1 MREAA
6 RIRKKQ
12 RRSMKRILFRGNNWL
27 GDAIM
32 SLPTIRAFRDLYPN
46 VKIAVLTNSNLY
58 ELYKA
63 TPYVDEIISYDR
75 TIANGVGQRT
85 RNWLRLVKTIKG
97 GRFDTAIIFP
107 RSFSSA
113 FTIFSARIPRR
124 IGYKADGRGK
134 LLTDAVQRRKELLN
148 THRIHY
154 FANLI
159 SPITN
164 INKIPSPS
172 IEVNSDM
179 GKWADGKLLSLNISR
194 RDRIVGLNPSAT
206 YGSAKQWYPERFAE
220 TAKRLVEKYN
230 AKILIFGGSSD
241 TKLGET
247 ITSLVGKNVYNFSGQ
262 TTILQLAAF
271 INRCSVFIT
280 NDTGPMHLADALGI
294 PIVAI
299 FGSTDPITT
308 APFGRNNTIIRH
320 KVECAPCLLRTCP
333 IDHRCMNLITVDEV
347 YNAAMY
353 WLER

>member
-1 MREAA
+1 MVS
-6 RIRKKQ
+6 Q

-46 VKIAVLTNSNLY
+46 IKIAVLTNSNLY

-75 TIANGVGQRT
+75 AIANGVGQRT
-85 RNWLRLVKTIKG
+85 KNWLRLVKTIKG
-97 GRFDTAIIFP
+97 CRFDTAIIFP

-148 THRIHY
+148 VHRVHY

-164 INKIPSPS
+164 TNKISSPS

-230 AKILIFGGSSD
+230 TKILIFGGS
-241 TKLGET
+241 
-247 ITSLVGKNVYNFSGQ
+247 
-262 TTILQLAAF
+262 
-271 INRCSVFIT
+271 
-280 NDTGPMHLADALGI
+280 
-294 PIVAI
+294 
-299 FGSTDPITT
+299 
-308 APFGRNNTIIRH
+308 
-320 KVECAPCLLRTCP
+320 
-333 IDHRCMNLITVDEV
+333 
-347 YNAAMY
+347 
-353 WLER
+353 